1 MPVDVS
7 SQPPLIAHVI
17 YRLDV
22 GGLENGLVNIINRIP
37 EDRYR
42 HVIISLTELSDFK
55 QRINR
60 KDVDCIALHKRPG
73 NDPGMILK
81 LWRLFREL
89 RPAIVHSRNLAALEA
104 QLPAWLA
111 GVDCRIHGEHGLDV
125 HDLDGTRRKYRW
137 IRRLYRPLVH
147 RYVPLSRQLGDY
159 LSRQVGVADEK
170 IRLICN
176 GVDIERF
183 RPGQQKQRDS
193 ILPHGFADPDS
204 IVIGS
209 VGRLEPVK
217 DQLTLVRAFIELCL
231 RRPQDARLR
240 LLLIGGGSLR
250 QELESLVAQGDI
262 GKRVWLAGSVEN
274 VPQLLH
280 AMDVFVLPSL
290 AEGISNT
297 ILEAM
302 ACGLPVVATRV
313 GGNEELVVEGETGF
327 LVPRADPGAMA
338 ETLLHYLDDDSL
350 RDRHGAAARRRVEKN
365 FSIHGMVNRYLE
377 VYDELCRQQD
387 KTRYPVQQG

>member
-55 QRINR
+55 RRINR

-73 NDPGMILK
+73 NDPRMIWN
-81 LWRLFREL
+81 LWRLFRKL
-89 RPAIVHSRNLAALEA
+89 RPAIVHSRNLAALDA

-111 GVDCRIHGEHGLDV
+111 GVGCRIHGEHGLDV

-137 IRRLYRPLVH
+137 IRRFYRPLVH

-183 RPGQQKQRDS
+183 RPGPQKQRDS

-231 RRPQDARLR
+231 RRPQDTRLR
-240 LLLIGGGSLR
+240 LVLIGDGSLR

-262 GKRVWLAGSVEN
+262 GKRVWLAGSAEN
-274 VPQLLH
+274 VPQLLQ

-338 ETLLHYLDDDSL
+338 ETLLHYLDDDTL